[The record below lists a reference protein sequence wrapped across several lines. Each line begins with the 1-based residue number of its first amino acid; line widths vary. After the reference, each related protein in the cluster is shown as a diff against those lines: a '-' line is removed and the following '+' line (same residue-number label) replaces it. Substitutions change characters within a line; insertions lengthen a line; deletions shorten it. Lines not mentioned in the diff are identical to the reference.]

1 MAANIA
7 APRAARGVELVDD
20 ELLGKSPIVVGLGCN
35 NPKTIIAIIG
45 ISLQIVATVWIRPL
59 ALLPSKF
66 KPITVVA
73 AQAPIE

>member
-20 ELLGKSPIVVGLGCN
+20 ELLGKSSIVVGLGCN

-45 ISLQIVATVWIRPL
+45 ISLQIVATV
-59 ALLPSKF
+59 
-66 KPITVVA
+66 
-73 AQAPIE
+73 